1 MPPRSTPNP
10 HILGAVL
17 WALLLTLAAGSF
29 AQGFDPQ
36 RYYQQCL
43 AFESGGDL
51 ETARHSCL
59 NAIAADPG
67 FDLARLAVARI
78 ELALGNLPAA
88 ESQLEQ
94 ARRSS
99 DETEYR
105 LLLAEVYIESSR
117 YGEAESELLAAR
129 SEVSAAG
136 PELRSRHSY
145 LLGEME
151 RRSGQFSEALD
162 RFRSAVRAQPSS
174 LQYTLA
180 LASLLFEVGEL
191 DEARAVLESHVAQF
205 GDPQEA
211 GVNSLLGW
219 TLWAQGDLGRAA
231 QELERAMSLR
241 GAGFGA
247 AQARDLR
254 ALGLVYYGLGEVQA
268 GGLAFREAAARGN
281 LFETFLSGN
290 LTWVLLL
297 LLIVALHLIGESR
310 VGGQPLE
317 QGDDS
322 DYATLWSVG
331 TVYRI
336 AGVALLLSLPLAM
349 AYGVA
354 RYGNLLA
361 MFTPVQDGDTRAVLF
376 ITFSLVVAWGAWRS
390 AARNGWQPKTALLGT
405 IGRPSQESG
414 AAKGVLLGLL
424 MLAATFVYRAYLPEW
439 EWLGNHFLDL
449 AHLTTAA
456 AVALLVIPL
465 SEIYFR
471 SFAFPAFERRYGPEM
486 AIIISAVLSALIFT
500 TPAPLLLG
508 IGLVLATV
516 YRGSRNGALTFT
528 AMATLHWGLL
538 LAVLTLPL
546 ARSLFL

>member
-1 MPPRSTPNP
+1 MPPRSTVSSR
-10 HILGAVL
+10 ILGALL
-17 WALLLTLAAGSF
+17 WALALVLATNAL

-43 AFESGGDL
+43 AFEEGGDL

-59 NAIAADPG
+59 NAIAADPQ

-78 ELALGNLPAA
+78 ELALGNLTAA
-88 ESQLEQ
+88 ESQLQQ
-94 ARRSS
+94 ARGSS

-105 LLLAEVYIESSR
+105 LLLAQVFIESGR

-129 SEVSAAG
+129 PAVAAAG
-136 PELRSRHSY
+136 ADLRSRHAY

-151 RRSGQFSEALD
+151 RRRGRFNVALD
-162 RFRSAVRAQPSS
+162 HFRSAVRALPSD
-174 LQYTLA
+174 LEYTLA

-191 DEARAVLESHVAQF
+191 EEARTVLESHVAQF
-205 GDPQEA
+205 GDPREA
-211 GVNSLLGW
+211 VVNSLLGW

-254 ALGLVYYGLGEVQA
+254 ALGLVYYGLGEVQD
-268 GGLAFREAAARGN
+268 GSLAMQEAAARGN

-297 LLIVALHLIGESR
+297 LLMVALHLIGESR

-322 DYATLWSVG
+322 DYATMWSVG

-349 AYGVA
+349 AYGVV

-376 ITFSLVVAWGAWRS
+376 IAFSLVVAWGAWRT
-390 AARNGWQPKTALLGT
+390 AARNGWQPRATLLGT
-405 IGRPSQESG
+405 VGRPSRENGTST
-414 AAKGVLLGLL
+414 GVLLGLL
-424 MLAATFVYRAYLPEW
+424 MLAATFVYRAYLPDW

-486 AIIISAVLSALIFT
+486 GILISAVLSALIFA

-508 IGLVLATV
+508 IGLVLATA

-538 LAVLTLPL
+538 IAVVTVPL